1 MLPPMRH
8 DTTDTTGHDATDT
21 TRRDTTRDTT
31 AEIVVDVAT
40 AARALGVSAGA
51 VRKRLERGHL
61 TGHKEAGQWR
71 VVLPADDATRH
82 DATNATRQDRTRHD
96 ATGGA
101 VTPAARSQ
109 LDAVRDG
116 WLQPLVDQLR
126 ALERDYGRV
135 EQERDQLRVE
145 VERLRGERCAPPEHP
160 VPGPWARLRRRL
172 RGV

>member
-8 DTTDTTGHDATDT
+8 DTTDATRQDAT
-21 TRRDTTRDTT
+21 
-31 AEIVVDVAT
+31 AEVVVDVAT

-71 VVLPADDATRH
+71 VVLTADDATRH

-109 LDAVRDG
+109 LDAVRDE

-135 EQERDQLRVE
+135 EQERDQLRAE
-145 VERLRGERCAPPEHP
+145 VERLSAAGAGPTTAPGATNAPTSRTESP
-160 VPGPWARLRRRL
+160 RPWWCRWRDR
-172 RGV
+172 

>member
-21 TRRDTTRDTT
+21 TRRDTT

-40 AARALGVSAGA
+40 AAAALGVSAGA

-82 DATNATRQDRTRHD
+82 DATNATRQDTTRHD

-135 EQERDQLRVE
+135 EQERDQLRAE
-145 VERLRGERCAPPEHP
+145 LARLQVSRDPGTEQPPA
-160 VPGPWARLRRRL
+160 PGPWQRLRRRL
-172 RGV
+172 RGE

>member
-8 DTTDTTGHDATDT
+8 DATDT
-21 TRRDTTRDTT
+21 TRHDTT
-31 AEIVVDVAT
+31 AEVVVDVAT

-71 VVLPADDATRH
+71 VVLPADNATRH
-82 DATNATRQDRTRHD
+82 DTTDTTRHD

-101 VTPAARSQ
+101 VTPTARSQ
-109 LDAVRDG
+109 LDAVRDE

-135 EQERDQLRVE
+135 EQERDQLRAE
-145 VERLRGERCAPPEHP
+145 VARRTAAPTS
-160 VPGPWARLRRRL
+160 GPQSPRPWWRFWGR
-172 RGV
+172 